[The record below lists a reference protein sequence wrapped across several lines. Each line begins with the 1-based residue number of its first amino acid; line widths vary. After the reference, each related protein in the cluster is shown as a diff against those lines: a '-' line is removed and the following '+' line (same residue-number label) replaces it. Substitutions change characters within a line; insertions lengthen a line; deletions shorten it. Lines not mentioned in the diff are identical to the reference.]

1 MMKRKWI
8 SNHSASER
16 MPRHR
21 HADAYAAVVLAGGY
35 IEAGDH
41 GRIHVQPGN
50 VVIHVAHEA
59 HQDHFSTHGASVLNI
74 PLPEGFEA
82 MTGRVPD
89 PDAIAR
95 LSEQNMA
102 DAAACLKETIEPRD
116 IRLADWPDK
125 LAAALSSS
133 GEFSIEAWA
142 ADMGLAPPSI
152 SRGFR
157 QAYGVSPKR
166 YRLEQRTLRT
176 LSHLKTWTG
185 GLAELAAE
193 VGFADQAHLS
203 RAVLALTGLAPK
215 RLRVKSVQDRCP
227 TCR

>member
-1 MMKRKWI
+1 MKHKWI
-8 SNHSASER
+8 SHHSARER

-21 HADAYAAVVLAGGY
+21 HAAAYAAVVLAGGY

-41 GRIHVQPGN
+41 GRARVQPGN

-59 HQDHFSTHGASVLNI
+59 HQDYFAAAGASVLNI
-74 PLPEGFEA
+74 PLVAGFEA
-82 MTGRVPD
+82 MIGRVPD

-95 LSEQNMA
+95 LSEHDIA
-102 DAAACLKETIEPRD
+102 GAAALLKETIEPQD
-116 IRLADWPDK
+116 IRLADWPDA
-125 LAAALSSS
+125 LAAALASNLD
-133 GEFSIEAWA
+133 FSIEDWA
-142 ADMGLAPPSI
+142 ADMGLAPASV

-176 LSHLKTWTG
+176 LSQLRTWTG
-185 GLAELAAE
+185 SLADLAAE
-193 VGFADQAHLS
+193 SGFSDQAHLS
-203 RAVLALTGLAPK
+203 RAVVALTGIVPS
-215 RLRVKSVQDRCP
+215 RLQVKSVQDRCR